1 MRKKF
6 HFNNTRSF
14 VADTGAL
21 QLAEA
26 ESHSRRWPQ
35 LDLDAGQHNPGSPG
49 SRRGRSSAN
58 DTALFLRMRVRCR
71 RVFMSLF
78 AVLVS
83 RICVMGS
90 VRVLAARV
98 MMLGLM
104 MVMGCRMVMGGG
116 RVMMLLRGVL
126 R

>member
-1 MRKKF
+1 
-6 HFNNTRSF
+6 
-14 VADTGAL
+14 
-21 QLAEA
+21 
-26 ESHSRRWPQ
+26 
-35 LDLDAGQHNPGSPG
+35 
-49 SRRGRSSAN
+49 
-58 DTALFLRMRVRCR
+58 
-71 RVFMSLF
+71 
-78 AVLVS
+78 
-83 RICVMGS
+83 MGS

>member
-1 MRKKF
+1 
-6 HFNNTRSF
+6 
-14 VADTGAL
+14 
-21 QLAEA
+21 
-26 ESHSRRWPQ
+26 
-35 LDLDAGQHNPGSPG
+35 
-49 SRRGRSSAN
+49 
-58 DTALFLRMRVRCR
+58 MRVRCR

-83 RICVMGS
+83 RICVMDS